1 MSSSEKPGLLSRL
14 ALDRPELRAWA
25 LYDWA
30 NSAVFTVIVTAVFP
44 IYYRRVAAAGLEPR
58 EATARFAL
66 ATTICLA
73 IAALISPVLGA
84 VADFRRTK
92 KRWLAGFLALGVAA
106 IAGLATVGEGEGTLA
121 LWLFGAANVGVA
133 SSFVFYDAL
142 LPHVAREGEV
152 DQLSTSGY
160 ALGYLGG
167 GVALALCVALI
178 SRPDLFGLPHGEGLS
193 SSDASLPAR
202 IGFGLVAAWWA
213 GFSVPLFL
221 RVREPEVAIE
231 RDERA
236 GDRALAVALARL
248 RETFAELRGYR
259 DAFLLMVAFL
269 VYNDGIGTIIRMA
282 AVFGEERAIDPGT
295 MLACILLVQFVG
307 IPFTLLFGRLAR
319 AIGPKRA
326 ILIALVAYGGI
337 TLLAYAMDSEAEF
350 IAMACG
356 VGMVQGGAQAL
367 SRSLFASLVP
377 KHKSGEFFGLFATLE
392 KFAGVVG
399 PYLFVASPSSGGA
412 VLGLLAFFVVGALL
426 LARVDV
432 ERGRAAARAAERR
445 LVAPAAGAAT

>member
-1 MSSSEKPGLLSRL
+1 MPSSAKPGLLSRL

-44 IYYRRVAAAGLEPR
+44 IYYRRVAAAGLDPR

-66 ATTICLA
+66 ATTVCLA
-73 IAALISPVLGA
+73 LAAVISPVLGA
-84 VADFRRTK
+84 VADFRRSK
-92 KRWLAGFLALGVAA
+92 KRWLAGFLALGAAA

-121 LWLFGAANVGVA
+121 LWLFAIANVGVA

-152 DQLSTSGY
+152 DRLSTTGY

-178 SRPDLFGLPHGEGLS
+178 RRPDLFGLPHGEGLS
-193 SSDASLPAR
+193 PADASLPAR
-202 IGFGLVAAWWA
+202 IGFGLVALWWA
-213 GFSVPLFL
+213 GFSIPLFL
-221 RVREPEVAIE
+221 RVAEPEVAIE

-236 GDRALAVALARL
+236 GDRALVVALTRI
-248 RETFAELRGYR
+248 RETFSELRGYR
-259 DAFLLMVAFL
+259 DAFLMMVAFL

-282 AVFGEERAIDPGT
+282 AVFGEERAIDPGL
-295 MLACILLVQFVG
+295 MLTCILLVQFVG
-307 IPFTLLFGRLAR
+307 IPFTLLFGRLA
-319 AIGPKRA
+319 AGIGPKRA
-326 ILIALVAYGGI
+326 ILVALAAYAGI
-337 TLLAYAMDSEAEF
+337 TLLAYHMDTEAEF
-350 IAMACG
+350 VAMACG

-392 KFAGVVG
+392 KFAGVAG
-399 PYLFVASPSSGGA
+399 PYLFVASPSSGA
-412 VLGLLAFFVVGALL
+412 AILGLLAFFVVGALVL
-426 LARVDV
+426 TRVDV
-432 ERGRAAARAAERR
+432 ARGRAAAREAEQRLVGERR
-445 LVAPAAGAAT
+445 